1 MRSLLYLPLIAGT
14 AFAGSCPY
22 MSGEMGKR
30 DDAALQETTE
40 QTEQFMGQFKL
51 NDEQGFLTTDWGTP
65 IDDLTSLKAG
75 ARGPTLLEDF
85 AFRQKMQRFDH
96 ERIPERVVHARGAGV
111 HGVFESYGN
120 FSNITAASFLAEEG
134 KKTPTFVRFSTVIGE
149 RGSGDAA
156 RDVRGFATRFYTD
169 AGNLD
174 IVGINLPIFFIQD
187 AMQFP
192 DMVHALKPQPDK
204 QIPQAATAHDTAYD
218 FFSQQPSTLNM
229 LMLIMSG
236 YSLPRSYR
244 HMSGFGVH
252 TMRMVT
258 EEGDSKLIRWHW
270 KSKQGTASLLWEEA
284 QAINGKNPD
293 YHRKDLWDAIENGAY
308 PEYELGVQIMD
319 EDQQLA
325 FGFDVLDA
333 TKWIPE
339 ELVPITILGKMTLNA
354 NPTNY
359 FAETE
364 SIGFQ
369 PGHVVRG
376 IDFSEDP
383 LLQGRLFSY
392 LDTQVNRQ
400 GINFEQLPINRP
412 RIPIHNNNRD
422 GRGQQYIP
430 TNNYAYSPNSLNNG
444 FPKQANQTV
453 GKGFFTSPDRRLTGA
468 FTRELSPTFNDHWS
482 QARMVWNSVTPAE
495 QQIVVNSLRFE
506 VSQVQSQVVKQ
517 NFIIQLNRIS
527 HDLASRVAVAL
538 VDVIVPEPDNTFYNS
553 NSSAHISIFN
563 TTLPTIKGLNMGIL
577 ASTTSNA
584 SMAQAAQLSKS
595 FAAQGL
601 FVSIVAESLQP
612 SVNVTYSAAD
622 AHAFDAVVV
631 TAGSEAIFTG
641 EKASPLYPLHRPME
655 LLENAYG
662 WGKPIGAVGMGR
674 KALDVAGI
682 EQRPGVYFANS
693 TSEAVENF
701 KCGLATFRFLDRFP
715 RDE

>member
-14 AFAGSCPY
+14 AIAGSCPY
-22 MSGEMGKR
+22 MSGEIDKR
-30 DDAALQETTE
+30 NDAAIQETSQ
-40 QTEQFMGQFKL
+40 QTEEFMGQFKL
-51 NDEQGFLTTDWGTP
+51 DDGQGYMTTDWGTP

-75 ARGPTLLEDF
+75 ARGPTLMEDF
-85 AFRQKMQRFDH
+85 AYRQKMQRFDH

-111 HGVFESYGN
+111 HGVFESFGN
-120 FSNITAASFLAEEG
+120 FTNITAASFLAEEG

-430 TNNYAYSPNSLNNG
+430 VNNYAYSPNTLNNG

-453 GKGFFTSPDRRLTGA
+453 GDGFFTAPNRRLTSPLV
-468 FTRELSPTFNDHWS
+468 RELSPTFNDHWS
-482 QARMVWNSVTPAE
+482 QARMVWNSISAAE
-495 QQIVVNSLRFE
+495 KQIVVNSLRFE
-506 VSQVQSQVVKQ
+506 VSQVQSQVIKQ
-517 NFIIQLNRIS
+517 NFVIQLNRVS
-527 HDLASRVAVAL
+527 HDLASRVAAAL
-538 VDVIVPEPDNTFYNS
+538 VDVIVPEPDNTFYNT

-563 TTLPTIKGLNMGIL
+563 TTLPTIKGLNIGIL

-584 SMAQAAQLSKS
+584 SMSQAAQLAKS
-595 FAAQGL
+595 FSAEGL
-601 FVSIVAESLQP
+601 FVSTVAESLQ
-612 SVNVTYSAAD
+612 SGVNVTYSAAD
-622 AHAFDAVVV
+622 AHAFDGLVVA
-631 TAGSEAIFTG
+631 AGAEAIFTG
-641 EKASPLYPLHRPME
+641 EKASPLYPLGRPME
-655 LLENAYG
+655 ILKNGYG
-662 WGKPIGAVGMGR
+662 WGKAIGAVGSAR
-674 KALDVAGI
+674 KAFDVAGI
-682 EQRPGVYFANS
+682 QKRPGVYFANG
-693 TSEAVENF
+693 TAEAVDDL
-701 KCGLATFRFLDRFP
+701 KSGLGIFRFLDRFP
-715 RDE
+715 QDE

>member
-506 VSQVQSQVVKQ
+506 ISQVQSQVVKQ

-553 NSSAHISIFN
+553 NSSAHISI
-563 TTLPTIKGLNMGIL
+563 
-577 ASTTSNA
+577 
-584 SMAQAAQLSKS
+584 
-595 FAAQGL
+595 
-601 FVSIVAESLQP
+601 
-612 SVNVTYSAAD
+612 
-622 AHAFDAVVV
+622 
-631 TAGSEAIFTG
+631 
-641 EKASPLYPLHRPME
+641 
-655 LLENAYG
+655 
-662 WGKPIGAVGMGR
+662 
-674 KALDVAGI
+674 
-682 EQRPGVYFANS
+682 
-693 TSEAVENF
+693 
-701 KCGLATFRFLDRFP
+701 
-715 RDE
+715 

>member
-506 VSQVQSQVVKQ
+506 ISQVQSQVVKQ

-595 FAAQGL
+595 FAAQ
-601 FVSIVAESLQP
+601 
-612 SVNVTYSAAD
+612 
-622 AHAFDAVVV
+622 
-631 TAGSEAIFTG
+631 
-641 EKASPLYPLHRPME
+641 
-655 LLENAYG
+655 
-662 WGKPIGAVGMGR
+662 
-674 KALDVAGI
+674 
-682 EQRPGVYFANS
+682 
-693 TSEAVENF
+693 
-701 KCGLATFRFLDRFP
+701 
-715 RDE
+715 

>member
-1 MRSLLYLPLIAGT
+1 MMAG
-14 AFAGSCPY
+14 AALAGSCPY

-30 DDAALQETTE
+30 DDAGLQETTE
-40 QTEQFMGQFKL
+40 QTEEFMGRFKL
-51 NDEQGFLTTDWGTP
+51 NDEQGFMTSDWGTP

-169 AGNLD
+169 TGNLD

-258 EEGDSKLIRWHW
+258 EKGDSKLIRWHW

-339 ELVPITILGKMTLNA
+339 ELVPITILGKMTLNQ

-430 TNNYAYSPNSLNNG
+430 TNNYAYSPNSLNKG

-453 GKGFFTSPDRRLTGA
+453 GKGFFTAPDRRLTGA
-468 FTRELSPTFNDHWS
+468 FVRELSPTFNDHWS
-482 QARMVWNSVTPAE
+482 QARMVYNSLSAAE
-495 QQIVVNSLRFE
+495 QQIVINSLRFE
-506 VSQVQSQVVKQ
+506 VAQVQSQVVKQ

-538 VDVIVPEPDNTFYNS
+538 QDVIVPEPDHTFYN
-553 NSSAHISIFN
+553 NRSSAHISIFN

-577 ASTTSNA
+577 ASTSSNA
-584 SMAQAAQLSKS
+584 SMAQAAQLAKA
-595 FAAQGL
+595 FTTQGL
-601 FVSIVAESLQP
+601 FVSIVAESLV
-612 SVNVTYSAAD
+612 SGVNATYSTAD
-622 AHAFDAVVV
+622 AHAFDAVVI
-631 TAGSEAIFTG
+631 TAGSEAIFSG
-641 EKASPLYPLHRPME
+641 EKTSSLYPLGRPME
-655 LLENAYG
+655 ILKNAYA
-662 WGKPIGAVGMGR
+662 WGKAVGAVGKGR
-674 KALDVAGI
+674 KALEVAGI
-682 EQRPGVYFANS
+682 EQREGVYFANG
-693 TSEAVENF
+693 TAEAVESF
-701 KCGLATFRFLDRFP
+701 ECGLATFRFLDRFP
-715 RDE
+715 VDE

>member
-1 MRSLLYLPLIAGT
+1 M
-14 AFAGSCPY
+14 
-22 MSGEMGKR
+22 
-30 DDAALQETTE
+30 
-40 QTEQFMGQFKL
+40 
-51 NDEQGFLTTDWGTP
+51 
-65 IDDLTSLKAG
+65 
-75 ARGPTLLEDF
+75 
-85 AFRQKMQRFDH
+85 
-96 ERIPERVVHARGAGV
+96 
-111 HGVFESYGN
+111 
-120 FSNITAASFLAEEG
+120 
-134 KKTPTFVRFSTVIGE
+134 
-149 RGSGDAA
+149 
-156 RDVRGFATRFYTD
+156 
-169 AGNLD
+169 
-174 IVGINLPIFFIQD
+174 FIM
-187 AMQFP
+187 A
-192 DMVHALKPQPDK
+192 
-204 QIPQAATAHDTAYD
+204 
-218 FFSQQPSTLNM
+218 
-229 LMLIMSG
+229 G

-252 TMRMVT
+252 TMRLVT

-376 IDFSEDP
+376 VDFSEDP

-453 GKGFFTSPDRRLTGA
+453 GKGFFTAPDRRLTGGI
-468 FTRELSPTFNDHWS
+468 TRELSPTFNDHWS
-482 QARMVWNSVTPAE
+482 QARSVWNSISKAE
-495 QQIVVNSLRFE
+495 KQIVVNSLRFE

-538 VDVIVPEPDNTFYNS
+538 QDIIVPEADPTFYN
-553 NSSAHISIFN
+553 NRSSAHISIFS

-577 ASTTSNA
+577 ASTSSNA
-584 SMAQAAQLSKS
+584 SMAQAARLARA
-595 FAAQGL
+595 FTAEGL
-601 FVSIVAESLQP
+601 FVSVVAETLLP
-612 SVNVTYSAAD
+612 DVNITYSAAD
-622 AHAFDAVVV
+622 AHAFDAVII
-631 TAGSEAIFTG
+631 TSSAESIFTG
-641 EKASPLYPLHRPME
+641 EMTSSLYPLNRPME
-655 LLENAYG
+655 ILKNAYA
-662 WGKPIGAVGMGR
+662 WGKAVGAVGGGR

-682 EQRPGVYFANS
+682 EQKAGVYFVNG
-693 TSEAVENF
+693 TEDAVQEF
-701 KCGLATFRFLDRFP
+701 KFGLATFRFLDRFAV
-715 RDE
+715 DE

>member
-40 QTEQFMGQFKL
+40 KTEEFMGQFKL
-51 NDEQGFLTTDWGTP
+51 NDEQGFMTTDWGTP

-293 YHRKDLWDAIENGAY
+293 YHRKDLWDAIKNGAY

-482 QARMVWNSVTPAE
+482 QARMVWNSITKAE

-517 NFIIQLNRIS
+517 NFVIQLNRIS

-631 TAGSEAIFTG
+631 TAGAEAIFTG
-641 EKASPLYPLHRPME
+641 EKASPLYPLNRPME
-655 LLENAYG
+655 LIKNAYG
-662 WGKPIGAVGMGR
+662 WGKPIGAVGTGR
-674 KALDVAGI
+674 KALDAAGI
-682 EQRPGVYFANS
+682 EQRPGVYFANG

-701 KCGLATFRFLDRFP
+701 KCGLATFKFLDRFP
-715 RDE
+715 QDE

>member
-1 MRSLLYLPLIAGT
+1 
-14 AFAGSCPY
+14 
-22 MSGEMGKR
+22 
-30 DDAALQETTE
+30 
-40 QTEQFMGQFKL
+40 
-51 NDEQGFLTTDWGTP
+51 
-65 IDDLTSLKAG
+65 
-75 ARGPTLLEDF
+75 
-85 AFRQKMQRFDH
+85 
-96 ERIPERVVHARGAGV
+96 
-111 HGVFESYGN
+111 
-120 FSNITAASFLAEEG
+120 
-134 KKTPTFVRFSTVIGE
+134 
-149 RGSGDAA
+149 
-156 RDVRGFATRFYTD
+156 
-169 AGNLD
+169 
-174 IVGINLPIFFIQD
+174 
-187 AMQFP
+187 
-192 DMVHALKPQPDK
+192 
-204 QIPQAATAHDTAYD
+204 
-218 FFSQQPSTLNM
+218 
-229 LMLIMSG
+229 MLIMSG

-252 TMRMVT
+252 TMRLVT

-270 KSKQGTASLLWEEA
+270 KSKQGAASLLWEEA

-430 TNNYAYSPNSLNNG
+430 TNNYAYSPNTLNNG

-453 GKGFFTSPDRRLTGA
+453 GKGFFTAPDRRLTGA
-468 FTRELSPTFNDHWS
+468 FTRDLSPTFNDHWS
-482 QARMVWNSVTPAE
+482 QARMVFNSITPAE

-506 VSQVQSQVVKQ
+506 VSQVQSQIVKQ

-538 VDVIVPEPDNTFYNS
+538 NDVIVPAPDETFYN
-553 NSSAHISIFN
+553 NRSSAQISIFN

-577 ASTTSNA
+577 ASVSSNA
-584 SMAQAAQLSKS
+584 SMAQAAQLAKL

-601 FVSIVAESLQP
+601 FVSIVAETLQP
-612 SVNVTYSAAD
+612 SINATYSTAD
-622 AHAFDAVVV
+622 AHAFDALVI
-631 TAGSEAIFTG
+631 TAGAEPLFTG
-641 EKASPLYPLHRPME
+641 EKTSSLYPLNRPME
-655 LLENAYG
+655 ILKNAYA
-662 WGKPIGAVGMGR
+662 WGKAVGAVDKGR

-682 EQRPGVYFANS
+682 EQRAGVYFANE
-693 TSEAVENF
+693 TAEAVEEF
-701 KCGLATFRFLDRFP
+701 KCGLATFRFLDRFAV
-715 RDE
+715 DE

>member
-14 AFAGSCPY
+14 ALAGSCPF
-22 MSGEMGKR
+22 MSGEMPKR
-30 DDAALQETTE
+30 DDAGLKETTD
-40 QTEQFMGQFKL
+40 QTDEFMDQFKL

-120 FSNITAASFLAEEG
+120 FTNITAADFLSEEG

-156 RDVRGFATRFYTD
+156 RDVRGFSTRFYTD

-252 TMRMVT
+252 TIRMVT

-364 SIGFQ
+364 SIAFQ

-400 GINFEQLPINRP
+400 GINFEQIPINRP

-453 GKGFFTSPDRRLTGA
+453 GKGFFTAPNRRLTGP
-468 FTRELSPTFNDHWS
+468 FVRELSSTFNDHWS
-482 QARMVWNSVTPAE
+482 QARMVWNSISAAE
-495 QQIVVNSLRFE
+495 KQIVVNSLRFE

-517 NFIIQLNRIS
+517 NFVIQLNRIS
-527 HDLASRVAVAL
+527 HDLASRVAAAL
-538 VDVIVPEPDNTFYNS
+538 VDVIVPEPDNTFYNT

-563 TTLPTIKGLNMGIL
+563 TTLPTIVGLNIGIL

-584 SMAQAAQLSKS
+584 SMSQAAQLAKS
-595 FAAQGL
+595 FAAEGL
-601 FVSIVAESLQP
+601 FVSVIAESLQP
-612 SVNVTYSAAD
+612 GVNVTYSAAD
-622 AHAFDAVVV
+622 AHAFDGLVVA
-631 TAGSEAIFTG
+631 AGAEAIFTG
-641 EKASPLYPLHRPME
+641 EKSSPFYPLGRPME
-655 LLENAYG
+655 ILKNGYG
-662 WGKPIGAVGMGR
+662 WGKPVGAVGTAR

-682 EQRPGVYFANS
+682 QQRPGVYFANG
-693 TSEAVENF
+693 TAEAVNSF
-701 KCGLATFRFLDRFP
+701 KCGLSTFRFLDRFP
-715 RDE
+715 LDE

>member
-30 DDAALQETTE
+30 DDAALQEITE

-51 NDEQGFLTTDWGTP
+51 NDEQGFLNTDWGTP

-258 EEGDSKLIRWHW
+258 GEGDSKLIRWHW

-339 ELVPITILGKMTLNA
+339 ELVPITILGKMTLNV

-563 TTLPTIKGLNMGIL
+563 TTLPTIRGLNMGIL

-622 AHAFDAVVV
+622 AHAFDAVVI

-641 EKASPLYPLHRPME
+641 EKASPL
-655 LLENAYG
+655 
-662 WGKPIGAVGMGR
+662 
-674 KALDVAGI
+674 
-682 EQRPGVYFANS
+682 
-693 TSEAVENF
+693 
-701 KCGLATFRFLDRFP
+701 
-715 RDE
+715 